1 MTQPKMEP
9 PEPKTGNRTQFAAFV
24 GLDWADQKHD
34 LCLSTA
40 GSEAVEHSLLEQ
52 SPEAID
58 QWAGR
63 LRKRFG
69 AQPVAVCL
77 EQSRGALIHA
87 LMKYEFLVLFPLAPA
102 RLAKYRDAFTS
113 SGAKDDPTDANLL
126 WDYLVRH
133 RDRLVAWKPDGP
145 LTREIA
151 LLAEA
156 RRDAV
161 NLRTKLGNQLTAVLK
176 GYFPQALSLAGK
188 IVHSPIACAF
198 LMKWTTPEQLQ
209 RAALHTVR
217 KFYYAQ
223 SCRSESRIQERLE
236 LIENLVPLT
245 TDPAIINTSVM
256 KVRML
261 VAQLRPL
268 VRSIHAMDRRLKE
281 LMQQHPDAGLYVN
294 LPGVGDVLAPRLLA
308 AFGDD
313 RQRMDSCTSLQCL
326 SGIAPVTRRSGKR
339 CSVQRRWACSKFL
352 RQTFH
357 ESAHHSRRY
366 SAWAKAF
373 YQSQRAAGKGHHT
386 AVRALAFKWIRILF
400 RCWKTRTPY
409 DEAAYLRALKKRGS
423 PLLKTL
429 DQPATS
435 YAQPVNPV

>member
-1 MTQPKMEP
+1 MTQPKMESS
-9 PEPKTGNRTQFAAFV
+9 EPKTENLTQFAAFV

-40 GSEAVEHSLLEQ
+40 GSERVQHSVLEQ

-63 LRKRFG
+63 LRQRFG
-69 AQPVAVCL
+69 GQPVAICL

-102 RLAKYRDAFTS
+102 RLAKYREAVTS

-145 LTREIA
+145 LSRQIA

-176 GYFPQALSLAGK
+176 GYFPQALSLAGET
-188 IVHSPIACAF
+188 VHSPIACAF

-209 RAALHTVR
+209 RAQLQTVR
-217 KFYYAQ
+217 KFYYSQ
-223 SCRSESRIQERLE
+223 NCRSESRIQERLE
-236 LIENLVPLT
+236 LIKNLVHLT
-245 TDPAIINTSVM
+245 TDPAIINSSVM

-268 VRSIHAMDRRLKE
+268 AKSIDAMDRRLNE

-294 LPGVGDVLAPRLLA
+294 LPGAGDVLAPRLLA

-313 RQRMDSCTSLQCL
+313 RDRMDSCTPLQCL

-357 ESAHHSRRY
+357 EFAHHSRHH
-366 SAWAKAF
+366 SAWARAF
-373 YQSQRAAGKGHHT
+373 YDSQRAAGKGHHT

-409 DEAAYLRALKKRGS
+409 DEATYLRALKKRNS
-423 PLLKTL
+423 PLLKYL
-429 DQPATS
+429 DQPTTVCA
-435 YAQPVNPV
+435 

>member
-1 MTQPKMEP
+1 MPQPTLKP
-9 PEPKTGNRTQFAAFV
+9 SEPKTQNPKRFAAFI

-40 GSEAVEHSLLEQ
+40 GSEKLEYAVLEQ
-52 SPEAID
+52 SPEAIK
-58 QWAGR
+58 QWGGG

-69 AQPVAVCL
+69 GQLVAICVEL
-77 EQSRGALIHA
+77 SRGALIHA
-87 LMKYEFLVLFPLAPA
+87 LMQYEFLVIFPLPPA
-102 RLAKYRDAFTS
+102 RLANYREAVTS

-133 RDRLVAWKPDGP
+133 RDRLVAWKPDEP

-151 LLAEA
+151 LLAET
-156 RRDAV
+156 RRSAV
-161 NLRTKLGNQLTAVLK
+161 NLRTSLGNQLKAVLK
-176 GYFPQALSLAGK
+176 GYFPQALAMVGET
-188 IVHSPIACAF
+188 VHSSMACAF
-198 LMKWTTPEQLQ
+198 LMKWITPEQLH
-209 RAALHTVR
+209 RAQPQTVR
-217 KFYYAQ
+217 KFYY
-223 SCRSESRIQERLE
+223 SENCRSESRIKERLE
-236 LIENLVPLT
+236 IIKNLVPLT
-245 TDPAIINTSVM
+245 TDSAIINSSLA

-268 VRSIHAMDRRLKE
+268 NKSIAAMDESLKQ
-281 LMQQHPDAGLYVN
+281 LMRQHPDAGLYVD
-294 LPGVGDVLAPRLLA
+294 LPGAGEALAPRLLA

-313 RQRMDSCTSLQCL
+313 RNRMDSPASMQCL

-357 ESAHHSRRY
+357 EFASHSRLH

-373 YQSQRAAGKGHHT
+373 YKSQRSAGKGHHT

-400 RCWKTRTPY
+400 RCWKTRRPY
-409 DEAAYLRALKKRGS
+409 DEATYIRALERRNS
-423 PLLKTL
+423 PLLKYL
-429 DQPATS
+429 KQPAT
-435 YAQPVNPV
+435 ACA

>member
-1 MTQPKMEP
+1 MSQPTVKPSESKA
-9 PEPKTGNRTQFAAFV
+9 ETPKQFAAFV

-40 GSEAVEHSLLEQ
+40 GSEKVEYSVLEQ
-52 SPEAID
+52 SPEAIE
-58 QWAGR
+58 QWVGE
-63 LRKRFG
+63 LRQRFG
-69 AQPVAVCL
+69 GKPVAICV
-77 EQSRGALIHA
+77 EQSRGAVVHA

-102 RLAKYRDAFTS
+102 RLANYRQAVTS

-133 RDRLVAWKPDGP
+133 RDRLVAWKPDEP

-151 LLAEA
+151 LLAET

-161 NLRTKLGNQLTAVLK
+161 NLRTSLGNQLKAVLK
-176 GYFPQALSLAGK
+176 GYFPQALAMMGET
-188 IVHSPIACAF
+188 VHSPMACAF
-198 LMKWTTPEQLQ
+198 LMKWITPEQLH
-209 RAALHTVR
+209 RAQPRTVR
-217 KFYYAQ
+217 KFYYSQ
-223 SCRSESRIQERLE
+223 NCRSESRIKERLE
-236 LIENLVPLT
+236 IIKNLVPLT
-245 TDPAIINTSVM
+245 TDSAIINSSLA

-268 VRSIHAMDRRLKE
+268 NKSIAAMDESLKQ
-281 LMQQHPDAGLYVN
+281 LMRQHPDAGLYVN
-294 LPGVGDVLAPRLLA
+294 LPGAGAALAPRLLA

-313 RQRMDSCTSLQCL
+313 RDRMDSPASMQCL

-357 ESAHHSRRY
+357 EFASHSRLH

-373 YQSQRAAGKGHHT
+373 YESQRAAGKGHHA
-386 AVRALAFKWIRILF
+386 AVRTLAFKWIRILF

-409 DEAAYLRALKKRGS
+409 DEATYIRVLKTRNS
-423 PLLKTL
+423 PLLKYL
-429 DQPATS
+429 NQPAT
-435 YAQPVNPV
+435 ACA